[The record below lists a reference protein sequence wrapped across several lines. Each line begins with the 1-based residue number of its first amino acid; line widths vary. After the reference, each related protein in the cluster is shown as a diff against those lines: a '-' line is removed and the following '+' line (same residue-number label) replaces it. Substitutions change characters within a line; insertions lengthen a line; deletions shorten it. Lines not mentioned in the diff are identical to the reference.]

1 MITAALPA
9 LDATAQAQSAAAVPD
24 QTDKSDQAARQFEG
38 LLMSMVFQTMR
49 KTIQPSG
56 LFGDSGPARSTYE
69 YLMDQAVVDKAVS
82 AGHGWGLA
90 DRLKATVLS
99 VGNTVDPAA
108 AYRAFRGRDV
118 DTGALMR
125 KRGFTK

>member
-9 LDATAQAQSAAAVPD
+9 LEATAQAQSAAAVPD

-90 DRLKATVLS
+90 DRLKAS
-99 VGNTVDPAA
+99 WSRQGNADPKKELPA
-108 AYRAFRGRDV
+108 G
-118 DTGALMR
+118 
-125 KRGFTK
+125 